1 MMDEIK
7 RHKMHGFI
15 FRVFILGIILCI
27 NFLIIDNI
35 PYFLKIFYIDV
46 LILGLIMLVVLDL
59 QEAAGYC
66 GV

>member
-35 PYFLKIFYIDV
+35 PYFLKIFYINV
-46 LILGLIMLVVLDL
+46 LILVLMMLVALIQ
-59 QEAAGYC
+59 QEAD
-66 GV
+66 VLK